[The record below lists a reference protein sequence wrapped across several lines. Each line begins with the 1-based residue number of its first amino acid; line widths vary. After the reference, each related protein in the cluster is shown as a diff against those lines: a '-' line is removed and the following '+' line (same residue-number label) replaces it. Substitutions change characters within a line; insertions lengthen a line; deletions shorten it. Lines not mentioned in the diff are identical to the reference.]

1 MFFEIGK
8 PVLQTSC
15 TFKQVISLAISGKLY
30 VITSNI
36 TEKIYIFYNLD
47 CKSKLVIYRT
57 ECTICR
63 IQYIN
68 KSETQFNLR
77 LNNHQKDVNRQ
88 NAPLVDQHFKLPG
101 GNFNQRAKFILI
113 EQLGSQYKHRLSNT

>member
-1 MFFEIGK
+1 MS
-8 PVLQTSC
+8 LQA
-15 TFKQVISLAISGKLY
+15 ISLKKFTSS
-30 VITSNI
+30 ITLI
-36 TEKIYIFYNLD
+36 VKV
-47 CKSKLVIYRT
+47 KYRT

-63 IQYIN
+63 IQCIN

-88 NAPLVDQHFKLPG
+88 NASLVDQHFKLPG

-113 EQLGSQYKHRLSNT
+113 EQLGSQYKHK